1 MIFLPLH
8 SPKTILQYAQHE
20 KQKQIFK
27 QDIHRL
33 TKPLTY
39 LCNGQ
44 AEVYV
49 NDNKQKQRII
59 IISLHSVSPRKQVY
73 ALCRRIDWVLAT
85 RRFPVSSE
93 PTNGQHVQLN
103 EALGRRLCTLYK
115 LVESYVVTHRG
126 LFKLL
131 K

>member
-1 MIFLPLH
+1 MHNTKNKNKF
-8 SPKTILQYAQHE
+8 
-20 KQKQIFK
+20 FK

-39 LCNGQ
+39 FCNGQ

-49 NDNKQKQRII
+49 NDNKQKQMII

-85 RRFPVSSE
+85 RRFPVPSE
-93 PTNGQHVQLN
+93 PPNGQCVQLN
-103 EALGRRLCTLYK
+103 EALGWQWGTIDK
-115 LVESYVVTHRG
+115 LVESYVVTCRG
-126 LFKLL
+126 VFNLL
-131 K
+131 T